1 MPKDGSSRQDEKDR
15 EKAAAGLVQRLVD
28 LGIAGAGP
36 LDAAHEVADAALA
49 AEQGDAEAA
58 VARLVRSHVRLAGV
72 EGFVTGLGGLVTL
85 PVALPANVV
94 GFYALGTR
102 LAAALAHVRGYDL
115 RDAGVRAAVLDSLV
129 GAGNALPVAGVGGG
143 LLSRTLLRGLPA
155 PARMAV
161 NKGVGFRLL
170 GQMGARL
177 VGRLGRF
184 VPVAGG
190 VVGAGADAW
199 LMRGIGRRAQE
210 DFPAG
215 GIADLARR

>member
-1 MPKDGSSRQDEKDR
+1 MPDRETAPEADDR
-15 EKAAAGLVQRLVD
+15 EKAASGLVHRLVD
-28 LGIAGAGP
+28 LGIRGVGP
-36 LDAAHEVADAALA
+36 LDAAHEVADAALRSA
-49 AEQGDAEAA
+49 DGDVEDA
-58 VARLVRSHVRLAGV
+58 VRRLARSHLRLAGV

-102 LAAALAHVRGYDL
+102 LAAGTAHLRGYDL
-115 RDAGVRAAVLDSLV
+115 QDAGVRAAVLDSLV
-129 GAGNALPVAGVGGG
+129 GAGSSLPVAGAGGG

-170 GQMGARL
+170 GQMGARTL
-177 VGRLGRF
+177 GRLGRF

-215 GIADLARR
+215 GLGGLARR